1 MQLPEDFIKQTSLD
15 LGEEWQCF
23 QEALS
28 QVSPTSI
35 RLNTSKYTNQ
45 LDTEKVLW
53 CNSAYY
59 LDKRPAFT
67 FDPMLH
73 QGLYYVQEASSMFLA
88 QAIEQLIGK
97 KDIIALDLC
106 AAPGG
111 KTTLLLDKLSK
122 NSFLISNEY
131 IKNRSY
137 ILSENVMKWGDP
149 NNIVTS
155 NAPSDF
161 SRISGVFDCIVI
173 DAPCSGE
180 GMFRKDEQ
188 AITEWS
194 LANVEKCQ
202 QRQKEIISSVWD
214 ALKEDGYI
222 FYSTC
227 TYNKKENEDIV
238 EWIFQEY
245 EAELIPL
252 AIDDKWKITSSS
264 IGNAEVYHFYP
275 HKTKGEGFFFA
286 AIQKKERSKSFKFNS
301 VVKKNKKQDVK
312 LQTQECQD
320 LLLAADEYSF
330 STKEDQVYALASSFN
345 GLLSACLNIL
355 NVISY
360 GICMG
365 TYKGKQFIPHQGLAL
380 SQLLDISKFT
390 TVDVSWETA
399 LSYLRCENIFLEN
412 VDKGFVLLTY
422 KNKPLGFIKH
432 LGNRA
437 NNLYPQAW
445 RIRSP
450 HNPDKMIEII

>member
-1 MQLPEDFIKQTSLD
+1 MQLPEDFIKQISLD
-15 LGEEWQCF
+15 LGEEWQSF
-23 QEALS
+23 QEALN

-35 RLNTSKYTNQ
+35 RLNTSKYKKELNAQ
-45 LDTEKVLW
+45 KVLW
-53 CNSAYY
+53 CDDAYY
-59 LDKRPAFT
+59 LKERPAFT
-67 FDPMLH
+67 FDPMFH

-97 KDIIALDLC
+97 KDILALDLC

-111 KTTLLLDKLSK
+111 KTTLLLDKLTK
-122 NSFLISNEY
+122 NSFLVSNEY
-131 IKNRSY
+131 VKNRSY
-137 ILSENVMKWGDP
+137 ILSENVMKWGNP

-161 SRISGVFDCIVI
+161 SKLSGVFDCIVI

-194 LANVEKCQ
+194 LSNVEKCQ

-214 ALKEDGYI
+214 ALKEDGYL

-227 TYNKKENEDIV
+227 TYNKRENEDIIA
-238 EWIFQEY
+238 WILEEY

-252 AIDDKWKITSSS
+252 VVEDKWKITSSS
-264 IGNAEVYHFYP
+264 VANAEVYHFYP
-275 HKTKGEGFFFA
+275 HKTQGEGFFFA
-286 AIQKKERSKSFKFNS
+286 AIQKKEASKSFKFNNVS
-301 VVKKNKKQDVK
+301 KKNKKQDVR
-312 LQTQECQD
+312 LQPECQYF
-320 LLLAADEYSF
+320 LLSENEYLF
-330 STKEDQVYALASSFN
+330 STKEDLVYALASPFN
-345 GLLSACLNIL
+345 GLLSACLSLL

-360 GICMG
+360 GVCLG

-380 SQLLDISKFT
+380 SQLLDVSMFKTID
-390 TVDVSWETA
+390 VDWETA

-422 KNKPLGFIKH
+422 KNKPLGFVKH

-450 HNPDKMIEII
+450 HNPDKMIEVI